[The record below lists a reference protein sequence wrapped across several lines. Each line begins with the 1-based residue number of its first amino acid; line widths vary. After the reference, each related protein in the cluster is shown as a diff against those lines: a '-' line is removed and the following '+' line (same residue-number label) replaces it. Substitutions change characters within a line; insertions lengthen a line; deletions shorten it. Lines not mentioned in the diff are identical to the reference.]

1 MLKKYKL
8 QIIVSSI
15 VILLPVLF
23 GLLMWDNLPDIMT
36 THWGADGTADGF
48 SGKVFA
54 VFGLPCVLLAGHLIC
69 LLFTL
74 ADKKQINQNA
84 KALGLIFWILPI
96 ISLFVSGITYRA
108 AFGHDFDLTFFT
120 PILFGLLFIVVGN
133 YFPKTKQNLTLG
145 IKIPW
150 TLSNEENW
158 NKTHRFAG
166 KLWVLGGI
174 IVLLSAFLPLSIMS
188 TLLVCV
194 IFAVVIIPMFYS
206 YSIYKQHQREG
217 IIYNMIPKTKAEKTA
232 SKITII
238 AVPLILVAMG
248 FLLFTGDIAVE
259 STDNQLIITA
269 DYYSDLT
276 VDYTEID
283 GITYRNDLITG
294 RRINGFGSPRL
305 SMGLFKNDEFG
316 SYTLYAYTVAGEYIV
331 LTAKEKTLVIGLDNP
346 EETQELY
353 QTLTEKIA
361 K

>member
-1 MLKKYKL
+1 MFKKYKL

-15 VILLPVLF
+15 VILLPLLF
-23 GLLMWDNLPDIMT
+23 GLLMWDKLPDIMT

-54 VFGLPCVLLAGHLIC
+54 VLGLPCILLVGHLFC

-74 ADKKQINQNA
+74 ADKKQINQNT
-84 KALGLIFWILPI
+84 KALGLIFWIFPV
-96 ISLFVSGITYRA
+96 ISLFISGITYRA
-108 AFGHDFDLTFFT
+108 SFGHDFDLTFFT

-133 YFPKTKQNLTLG
+133 YLPKTKQNLTLG

-150 TLSNEENW
+150 TLCNEENW

-166 KLWVLGGI
+166 KLWFFAGI
-174 IVLLSAFLPLSIMS
+174 ILLLSAFLPLTIMS
-188 TLLVCV
+188 TLLICV
-194 IFAVVIIPMFYS
+194 IFAVVIIPMVYS

-217 IIYNMIPKTKAEKTA
+217 IIYNMVPKTKAGKTA

-238 AVPLILVAMG
+238 TVPLILVGVG

-283 GITYRNDLITG
+283 SITYRNDLTTG
-294 RRINGFGSPRL
+294 MRVNGFGSPKL

-316 SYTLYAYTVAGEYIV
+316 SYILYAYTGADEYIV
-331 LTAKEKTLVIGLDNP
+331 ITAGEKTLAIGMDDP
-346 EETQELY
+346 KDTKILY
-353 QTLTEKIA
+353 NTLLEKTS